1 MKQFTNYT
9 SDERFNA
16 EPTIFRHF
24 ISISTKFLPGDVL
37 DAELL
42 RQLDMGDITDVL
54 VQGVNEDGYDI
65 YFTADNTRWVLEVL
79 DTLERSDYYQI
90 LFSLYK
96 SIK

>member
-24 ISISTKFLPGDVL
+24 ISISNKFLPGDAL
-37 DAELL
+37 DYELL
-42 RQLDMGDITDVL
+42 RQLDMGNITDVF

-65 YFTADNTRWVLEVL
+65 FFTADNTRWVLEVL
-79 DTLERSDYYQI
+79 DTLQRNDFYQI
-90 LFSLYK
+90 MFSLYK
-96 SIK
+96 SNK